1 VPAKTRG
8 TRSWEQHQQSIADLL
23 QRRTGADVNAWKARI
38 KRQHFADEAS
48 LRSWL
53 TDQRVTGYPQQLL
66 VMETFGYPEFLLAS
80 ADELIDGQYAD
91 RPDLRPI
98 LDVIVAKL
106 PRLGEVTLQARKGYV
121 SLLTP
126 RRTFAT
132 VQPTTKQ
139 RVDLGL
145 RLAKPTPAG
154 RLARASSMGNS
165 QVTARIPLSAPDD
178 VDDEVISW
186 LRRAYDENR

>member
-1 VPAKTRG
+1 M
-8 TRSWEQHQQSIADLL
+8 ADLL
-23 QRRTGADVNAWKARI
+23 QRRTGANVAAWKARI
-38 KRQHFADEAS
+38 RRQHLADEAS

-53 TDQRVTGYPQQLL
+53 AEQAVTGYSQQLL

-80 ADELIDGQYAD
+80 ADQLIEGQYAD
-91 RPDLRPI
+91 RPALRLI
-98 LDVIVAKL
+98 LDVIVAHL
-106 PRLGEVTLQARKGYV
+106 PRLGKVTLQARKGYV

-132 VQPTTKQ
+132 VQPTTKR

-145 RLAKPTPAG
+145 RLAKPKAVG

-165 QVTARIPLSAPDD
+165 QVTARIPLSAPEE
-178 VDDEVISW
+178 VDDEVITW
-186 LRRAYDENR
+186 LRRAYDENS

>member
-1 VPAKTRG
+1 MPAKTVG
-8 TRSWEQHQQSIADLL
+8 TRSWQQHQQSIADLL
-23 QRRTGADVNAWKARI
+23 LRRTGADVAAWKTRI
-38 KRQHFADEAS
+38 HRKHFADEAS

-53 TDQRVTGYPQQLL
+53 ADQGVTGYPQQLL
-66 VMETFGYPEFLLAS
+66 VMETFGYPEFLKAS
-80 ADELIDGQYAD
+80 ADDLIDGQYAD
-91 RPDLRPI
+91 RLDLRPI
-98 LDVIVAKL
+98 LDVIVANM
-106 PRLGEVTLQARKGYV
+106 PRLGEVTIQARKGYV

-145 RLAKPTPAG
+145 RLANPRPAG
-154 RLARASSMGNS
+154 RLARPSSMGNS
-165 QVTARIPLSAPDD
+165 QVTARLPLTTPED

-186 LRRAYDENR
+186 LRRAYDENS

>member
-1 VPAKTRG
+1 MPAKTRG
-8 TRSWEQHQQSIADLL
+8 TRSWQEHQQSIADLL
-23 QRRTGADVNAWKARI
+23 QRRTGANVAAWKARI
-38 KRQHFADEAS
+38 RRQHLADEAS

-53 TDQRVTGYPQQLL
+53 AEQAVTGYSQQLL

-80 ADELIDGQYAD
+80 ADQLIEGQYAD
-91 RPDLRPI
+91 RPALRLI
-98 LDVIVAKL
+98 LDVIVAHL
-106 PRLGEVTLQARKGYV
+106 PRLGKVTLQARKGYV

-132 VQPTTKQ
+132 VQPTTKR

-145 RLAKPTPAG
+145 RLAKPKAVG

-165 QVTARIPLSAPDD
+165 QVTARIPLSAPEE
-178 VDDEVISW
+178 VDDEVITW
-186 LRRAYDENR
+186 LRRAYDENS

>member
-1 VPAKTRG
+1 MPAKTVG
-8 TRSWEQHQQSIADLL
+8 TRSWQQHQQSIADLL
-23 QRRTGADVNAWKARI
+23 LRRTGADVAAWKTRI
-38 KRQHFADEAS
+38 HRKHFAGEAS

-53 TDQRVTGYPQQLL
+53 TDQGVTGYPQQLL
-66 VMETFGYPEFLLAS
+66 VMETFGYPEFLKAS
-80 ADELIDGQYAD
+80 ADDLIDGQYAD
-91 RPDLRPI
+91 RLDLRPI
-98 LDVIVAKL
+98 LDVIVANM
-106 PRLGEVTLQARKGYV
+106 PRLGEVTIQARKGYV

-145 RLAKPTPAG
+145 RLANPRPAG

-165 QVTARIPLSAPDD
+165 QVTARIPLSTPDE

-186 LRRAYDENR
+186 LRRAYDENS

>member
-1 VPAKTRG
+1 MPAQTRG
-8 TRSWEQHQQSIADLL
+8 TRSWLQHKQSIADLL
-23 QRRTGADVNAWKARI
+23 QRRTGAAVAASKARI
-38 KRQHFADEAS
+38 RSQHFADEAS
-48 LRSWL
+48 LRTWL
-53 TDQRVTGYPQQLL
+53 TDQEVTGYPQQLL

-98 LDVIVAKL
+98 LDVIVAHL
-106 PRLGEVTLQARKGYV
+106 PRLGEVTVQARKGYV

-132 VQPTTKQ
+132 VEPTTKQ

-145 RLAKPTPAG
+145 RLANPRPAG

-165 QVTARIPLSAPDD
+165 QVTARIPLRAPEE

-186 LRRAYDENR
+186 LRRAYDENS

>member
-1 VPAKTRG
+1 MATTPAVDRRPAPSANRGRRGRLETRIH
-8 TRSWEQHQQSIADLL
+8 R
-23 QRRTGADVNAWKARI
+23 K
-38 KRQHFADEAS
+38 HFADEAS

-53 TDQRVTGYPQQLL
+53 TGQEVTGYPQQLL
-66 VMETFGYPEFLLAS
+66 VMETFGYPEFLKAS

-98 LDVIVAKL
+98 LDVIVAHL
-106 PRLGEVTLQARKGYV
+106 PRLGEVTIQARKGYV

-139 RVDLGL
+139 RVDPDYGW
-145 RLAKPTPAG
+145 PTPG
-154 RLARASSMGNS
+154 RRAASPGRRAWA
-165 QVTARIPLSAPDD
+165 TARSQAG
-178 VDDEVISW
+178 S
-186 LRRAYDENR
+186 R

>member
-1 VPAKTRG
+1 MPARTAG
-8 TRSWEQHQQSIADLL
+8 TRSWQQHQESIADLL
-23 QRRTGADVNAWKARI
+23 QRRTGADVAAWKARI
-38 KRQHFADEAS
+38 RRHHFADEAS

-53 TDQRVTGYPQQLL
+53 TDQEVAGYPQQLL

-98 LDVIVAKL
+98 LDVIVAQL
-106 PRLGEVTLQARKGYV
+106 PRLGEVTVQARKGYV

-126 RRTFAT
+126 RRTFAS
-132 VQPTTKQ
+132 VEPTTKQ

-145 RLAKPTPAG
+145 RLANPRLAS

-165 QVTARIPLSAPDD
+165 QVTARIPLTAPNE
-178 VDDEVISW
+178 VDDEVLTW
-186 LRRAYDENR
+186 LRRAYDENS